1 MIPRLMKK
9 VDMMYEKKYLSVIY
23 DRVCQRFLYLVVML
37 SIKVNIYLDFGII
50 SCFYSWLLLDID
62 VIISALTF
70 ILYNLALR
78 PRGI

>member
-1 MIPRLMKK
+1 MKMKK
-9 VDMMYEKKYLSVIY
+9 VDMIHEKKYLSVIY
-23 DRVCQRFLYLVVML
+23 NRVCQRILYLVVML